1 MHLRIAEIVNRLKL
15 DTDYISSG
23 NCVDFSPVNGKE
35 IASFPFHDSEQVLK
49 AVERS
54 VHAYEEW
61 RYVSPDG
68 RAALIR
74 AFGEELRANA
84 DDLAQLIVVETGK
97 IREDALTEIRKSID
111 VCNYVSGLPQR
122 LTGVSAPTE
131 SSNLSLL
138 ETWLPIGPVAIITS
152 FNLPLR
158 VWTMHAMLALACGNS
173 VVWRPSR
180 KTVLTAFAA
189 NSLLRRAMAKVD
201 SDCPEYLSQFVVCG
215 HEDAV
220 ILADNPGIAL
230 LCATGSPAMA
240 RTMVGKTGMRMGR
253 SLVALGGNNSAIITP
268 DADIDLAVRHLV
280 KSTIVDC
287 GQRCTSLQRLFCH
300 SSVYDEVIEK
310 LKRGLELIYVNS
322 PFERRTEIGPLIDKE
337 AYDNMRLALE
347 GAENEGGKVFGGQRL
362 MIGNYDNA
370 YYVHPALAEMPEQTG
385 TVKTELLAPVL
396 FAMKYDD
403 LSEAIKKINDVPQSL
418 ISCIFSNN
426 VKETGYFSSIR
437 GVMSNV
443 ATVNAGSVGYDL
455 VAMFGNRRNGGSSA
469 AEPWRS
475 YMQSKTCLVNY
486 NF

>member
-1 MHLRIAEIVNRLKL
+1 MHLRIAEIINRLEL
-15 DTDYISSG
+15 DADYINGG
-23 NCVDFSPVNGKE
+23 NCVDYSPVNGKE
-35 IASFPFHDSEQVLK
+35 IASFPFNDSAQVEK

-54 VHAYEEW
+54 AHAFEEW
-61 RYVSPDG
+61 KFVSPHD

-74 AFGEELRANA
+74 AFAEELKNHAA
-84 DDLAQLIVVETGK
+84 DLAGLIVIETGK
-97 IREDALTEIRKSID
+97 IYDDALIEIRKSVD
-111 VCNYVSGLPQR
+111 VCSYVSGLPQR

-131 SSNLSLL
+131 TSNLSLL

-173 VVWRPSR
+173 VIWRPSR

-189 NSLLRRAMAKVD
+189 NSLLRRAMAKIGA
-201 SDCPEYLSQFVVCG
+201 DCPEYLSQFVVCG
-215 HEDAV
+215 HEEAT
-220 ILADNPGIAL
+220 ILADNPKIAL

-253 SLVALGGNNSAIITP
+253 SLVALGGNNSTIITP
-268 DADIDLAVRHLV
+268 EADIDLAVRHLV

-300 SSVYDEVIEK
+300 TDVYDTVMER
-310 LKRGLELIYVNS
+310 LKNSLNLIYVNS
-322 PFERRTEIGPLIDKE
+322 PFERQTQIGPLIDKE
-337 AYDNMRLALE
+337 AYNNMRLALDQ
-347 GAENEGGKVFGGQRL
+347 AQNEGGKIFGGNRL

-370 YYVHPALAEMPEQTG
+370 YYVHPAVAEMPEQTEI
-385 TVKTELLAPVL
+385 VKTELLAPVL
-396 FAMKYDD
+396 FVMKYDNLHD
-403 LSEAIKKINDVPQSL
+403 AVEKINEVPQSL

-437 GVMSNV
+437 GVKSNV

>member
-347 GAENEGGKVFGGQRL
+347 RAENEGGKVFGGQRL

>member
-35 IASFPFHDSEQVLK
+35 IASFPFYDSSQVLK
-49 AVERS
+49 TVERS
-54 VHAYEEW
+54 ARAYEEW
-61 RYVSPDG
+61 RYVSPEG

-74 AFGEELRANA
+74 AFGEELRTNA
-84 DDLAQLIVVETGK
+84 DDLAQMIVIETGK
-97 IREDALTEIRKSID
+97 IYEDALTEIRKSID
-111 VCNYVSGLPQR
+111 VCNYVSALPQR

-173 VVWRPSR
+173 VIWRPSR

-189 NSLLRRAMAKVD
+189 NSLLRRAMAKTD
-201 SDCPEYLSQFVVCG
+201 ADCPEYLSQFVVCG
-215 HEDAV
+215 HEEAV
-220 ILADNPGIAL
+220 ILAEHPQIAL
-230 LCATGSPAMA
+230 MCATGSPAMA
-240 RTMVGKTGMRMGR
+240 RMMVGKTGMRMGR

-268 DADIDLAVRHLV
+268 KADIDLAVSHLI
-280 KSTIVDC
+280 KSTTVDC

-300 SSVYDEVIEK
+300 SSVYEEVVEK
-310 LKRGLELIYVNS
+310 LKRGLEMIYVNS
-322 PFERRTEIGPLIDKE
+322 PFERRTQIGPLIDKA
-337 AYDNMRLALE
+337 AYDKMRLTLE
-347 GAENEGGKVFGGQRL
+347 QAQNEGGKIFRGDRL
-362 MIGNYDNA
+362 MIGSYDNA

-385 TVKTELLAPVL
+385 TVKAELLAPVL

-403 LSEAIKKINDVPQSL
+403 LTEAVERINAVPQSL
-418 ISCIFSNN
+418 ISCIFSND

-475 YMQSKTCLVNY
+475 YMQLKTCLVNY

>member
-35 IASFPFHDSEQVLK
+35 IASFPFHDSAQVLK

-201 SDCPEYLSQFVVCG
+201 SDCPEYLSQFVVCS

>member
-74 AFGEELRANA
+74 AFGEELHANA

-268 DADIDLAVRHLV
+268 DADTDLAVRHLV

>member
-1 MHLRIAEIVNRLKL
+1 
-15 DTDYISSG
+15 
-23 NCVDFSPVNGKE
+23 
-35 IASFPFHDSEQVLK
+35 
-49 AVERS
+49 
-54 VHAYEEW
+54 
-61 RYVSPDG
+61 
-68 RAALIR
+68 
-74 AFGEELRANA
+74 
-84 DDLAQLIVVETGK
+84 
-97 IREDALTEIRKSID
+97 
-111 VCNYVSGLPQR
+111 
-122 LTGVSAPTE
+122 
-131 SSNLSLL
+131 
-138 ETWLPIGPVAIITS
+138 
-152 FNLPLR
+152 
-158 VWTMHAMLALACGNS
+158 
-173 VVWRPSR
+173 
-180 KTVLTAFAA
+180 
-189 NSLLRRAMAKVD
+189 MAKVD
-201 SDCPEYLSQFVVCG
+201 SDCPEYLSQFVVCS